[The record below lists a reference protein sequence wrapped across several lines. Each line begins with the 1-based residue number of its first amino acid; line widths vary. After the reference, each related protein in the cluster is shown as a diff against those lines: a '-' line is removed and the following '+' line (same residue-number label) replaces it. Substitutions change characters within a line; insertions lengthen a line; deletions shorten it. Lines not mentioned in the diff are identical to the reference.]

1 MAQTLKPAV
10 YANISNTRIYEPLFT
25 SWGALRFNEMA
36 AFRELLIAKV
46 SQDTHRLEAWA
57 TLH

>member
-25 SWGALRFNEMA
+25 SRGALRFNEMA

-46 SQDTHRLEAWA
+46 SQDTHRLEA
-57 TLH
+57 